1 MRQEGLRFLN
11 PHFESF
17 RTYKLCNLNLKT
29 VLAPFKIVR
38 KTLHADLVWFHI
50 IRATNI

>member
-1 MRQEGLRFLN
+1 MRQEGLRFLK
-11 PHFESF
+11 PHFEPF

-38 KTLHADLVWFHI
+38 KTLHAELVCFHI
-50 IRATNI
+50 MRANNI